1 MGLVDI
7 FEEVEA
13 DLRAERMRGLLL
25 RYGRVVAAAA
35 IVVGVGILA
44 WQGTVWWQSRQ
55 QSHVAAAYFAAV
67 QQLGGGNPAGDGA
80 AGSAKAEAALTALAG
95 NNTPAGY
102 RTLARLRAAAAAAG
116 SGQQK
121 LALSL
126 WQEVAHDPGAG
137 PLFSGLGRLL
147 WVMHQIDGVK
157 PGGNAQPLEAELQPL
172 LAGDNPWRPI
182 AEETQALIAMA
193 RGDKAAAKKTLGV
206 LRNDPAAP
214 QGVRAR
220 AGALLVQLSE

>member
-1 MGLVDI
+1 MVDI

-25 RYGRVVAAAA
+25 RYGKVVAAAA
-35 IVVGVGILA
+35 IVVGVGILV

-67 QQLGGGNPAGDGA
+67 QQLGGTNPAGNEA
-80 AGSAKAEAALTALAG
+80 AGSPKAEAALARLAG

-102 RTLARLRAAAAAAG
+102 RTLARLRAAALAAG
-116 SGQQK
+116 NGQQT

-126 WQEVAHDPGAG
+126 WQEVARDPGAG

-147 WVMHQIDGVK
+147 WVTHQIDGVK
-157 PGGNAQPLEAELQPL
+157 PGGNVEQLEAELQPL
-172 LAGDNPWRPI
+172 LAAGNPWRPI
-182 AEETQALIAMA
+182 AEETEALIALA
-193 RGDKAAAKKTLGV
+193 KGDQAAAKKTLGM
-206 LRNDPAAP
+206 LQNDPAAP

>member
-1 MGLVDI
+1 MVDI

-25 RYGRVVAAAA
+25 RYGKVVAAAA
-35 IVVGVGILA
+35 IVAGIGILA

-55 QSHVAAAYFAAV
+55 QSRVAAAYFAAV
-67 QQLGGGNPAGDGA
+67 QLEGGVNPAGNDAG
-80 AGSAKAEAALTALAG
+80 GSAKAEAAFAQLAG
-95 NNTPAGY
+95 NSTPVGY
-102 RTLARLRAAAAAAG
+102 RTLAQLRAAALAIG
-116 SGQQK
+116 NGQQK

-126 WQEVAHDPGAG
+126 WQEITNDPRAG

-147 WVMHQIDGVK
+147 WVMHQIDEVK
-157 PGGNAQPLEAELQPL
+157 PGGNTQPLEAELRPL
-172 LAGDNPWRPI
+172 LAADSPWRAV

-193 RGDKAAAKKTLGV
+193 RGDKAAARKTLGA
-206 LRNDPAAP
+206 LRSDPAAP
-214 QGVRAR
+214 QEVRAR